1 MVGEIDLYG
10 RNWDRMPMRVG
21 KVRTPAVLRRI
32 WGRAWQVG
40 QRLRPD
46 PLYAAAASATKGAA
60 LSKSATI
67 AQYRFALCFENSIL
81 NGWMTEKL
89 FDCFFS
95 GTIPVYWG
103 APDVLASVPGD
114 CFIDMRQFK
123 DFADL
128 GVGRGFRRCVLS
140 SDGSRLAVVEATG
153 RVHLV
158 DTDRAF
164 GANVLTAAP
173 AAAPT
178 GDAPPVKPI
187 RRMSDS

>member
-1 MVGEIDLYG
+1 MI
-10 RNWDRMPMRVG
+10 N
-21 KVRTPAVLRRI
+21 RRI
-32 WGRAWQVG
+32 EEIEISVRGNAKDAVGRK
-40 QRLRPD
+40 LN
-46 PLYAAAASATKGAA
+46 
-60 LSKSATI
+60 
-67 AQYRFALCFENSIL
+67 FA
-81 NGWMTEKL
+81 G
-89 FDCFFS
+89 
-95 GTIPVYWG
+95 
-103 APDVLASVPGD
+103 
-114 CFIDMRQFK
+114 
-123 DFADL
+123 L